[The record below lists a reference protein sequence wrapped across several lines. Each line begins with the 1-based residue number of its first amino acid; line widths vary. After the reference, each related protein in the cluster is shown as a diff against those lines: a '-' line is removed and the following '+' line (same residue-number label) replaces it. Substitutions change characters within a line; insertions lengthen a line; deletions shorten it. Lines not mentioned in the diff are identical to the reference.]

1 LHVLI
6 SLSPF
11 CYNSPELPVNLSL
24 DEMMWIIVFQH
35 KVSRTVK
42 SMSSWIIYPFDLKAL
57 KQRHLKTLWIM
68 SRLFRTLL

>member
-1 LHVLI
+1 
-6 SLSPF
+6 
-11 CYNSPELPVNLSL
+11 
-24 DEMMWIIVFQH
+24 MMWIIVFQH